1 MTEDRTDI
9 NPGII
14 EQVGDIVA
22 AYVSNNHVSAADLPT
37 LIATVYAA
45 IIGLNRPSADGE
57 GEEAGGVK
65 ATPAQIRKSVQ
76 PDGLI
81 SFIDGRAY
89 KTLKRH
95 LTSHGFNPQRYCEQF
110 GLPSDYPMVAPSYS
124 EKRSNLAKAAGLGQ
138 QRGRNAEAEDAK
150 PMQKAR
156 KNAA

>member
-1 MTEDRTDI
+1 VRQDNTEI

-37 LIATVYAA
+37 LIVTVHAA
-45 IIGLNRPSADGE
+45 ISGLNRPIADGE
-57 GEEAGGVK
+57 VEKAGVAK

-76 PDGLI
+76 ADGLI

-138 QRGRNAEAEDAK
+138 
-150 PMQKAR
+150 PQKKR

>member
-1 MTEDRTDI
+1 MDI
-9 NPGII
+9 NRGII
-14 EQVGDIVA
+14 EQIRDIVA

-37 LIATVYAA
+37 LIANVHAA
-45 IIGLNRPSADGE
+45 ISGLNSPSADGE
-57 GEEAGGVK
+57 VKEAEGVK
-65 ATPAQIRKSVQ
+65 ATPAQIKKSVQ

-124 EKRSNLAKAAGLGQ
+124 EKRSSIAKAVGLGQ
-138 QRGRNAEAEDAK
+138 PRQHKAQIEDAGPTPK
-150 PMQKAR
+150 GR